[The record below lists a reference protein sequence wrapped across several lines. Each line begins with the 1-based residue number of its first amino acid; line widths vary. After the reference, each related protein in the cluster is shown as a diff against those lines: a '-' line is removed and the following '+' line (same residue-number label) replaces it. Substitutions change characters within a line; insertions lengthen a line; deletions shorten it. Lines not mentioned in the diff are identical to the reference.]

1 MVWGSG
7 AGAPRPAPGRWPGG
21 GAPNGPR
28 TKAAAGLSR
37 AGRWAPSLV
46 TGGRAARKAAFR
58 RLEER
63 GRRRRGG
70 EMRKRCLGRAGRTK
84 RPANA
89 SPGPTVAAR
98 PERGRPK
105 PRCRRAA
112 CGRRPGPRAPRGMNG
127 PRRPGKMARPPRGLC
142 QPPPAPRGSG
152 GAARGRRPGSPSAPE
167 GWGALKIP
175 PGGL

>member
-1 MVWGSG
+1 MVREQRRR
-7 AGAPRPAPGRWPGG
+7 RPCLALGG
-21 GAPNGPR
+21 GRHPWP
-28 TKAAAGLSR
+28 
-37 AGRWAPSLV
+37 

-63 GRRRRGG
+63 PASPRRRNEEAAPRARGADKAPSERGSWPHGRR
-70 EMRKRCLGRAGRTK
+70 
-84 RPANA
+84 
-89 SPGPTVAAR
+89 R
-98 PERGRPK
+98 PERGPPK

-112 CGRRPGPRAPRGMNG
+112 CGRRPGSRAPRRMNG

-152 GAARGRRPGSPSAPE
+152 GAARGRRPGTPTVPE

-175 PGGL
+175 PGGR